1 MKRFLSIFLAVS
13 ILLLSGCNGN
23 KKTKYQA
30 YYFDFFDTETTVIGY
45 EKSQEDFDNVNVAI
59 KMMLEEYQMLFD
71 IYNCYDNVNNLATV
85 NQVENGQHNVVTVD
99 KEIVNMLLF
108 AKKMYADT
116 DGVVNVA
123 MGSVLK
129 IWHNYR
135 NDGLR
140 DPVNAKL
147 PPMEKL
153 EEAEKHTNIEDV
165 IIDEENCTVYLADPE
180 MRLDVGAV
188 AKGYA
193 VERIAQRLEENGVTG
208 YLLNVGGNVRTIG
221 MADENKWK
229 VGIENPDTENEEKPI
244 IEVLEFAGESL
255 VTSGSYQRFY
265 VVNGENFHHIID
277 PETLMPGTKYKSVSV
292 ITDDSG
298 LGDALS
304 TALFLMDYED
314 GKKLVENMENVEV
327 MWVMSDGEQLYS
339 DGFQN
344 FTFKQ

>member
-1 MKRFLSIFLAVS
+1 MKKLLSIFLAVS
-13 ILLLSGCNGN
+13 ILLLSGCNGT

-30 YYFDFFDTETTVIGY
+30 YYFDFFDTQTTIIGY
-45 EKSQEDFDNVNVAI
+45 EKSQDDFNVVSECI
-59 KMMLEEYQMLFD
+59 KLMLKEYHMLFD
-71 IYNCYDNVNNLATV
+71 IYNCYDNINNLATI
-85 NQVENGQHNVVTVD
+85 NQLENGQHKMVTVD
-99 KEIVNMLLF
+99 KEIIDMLLF

-135 NDGLR
+135 NDGM
-140 DPVNAKL
+140 DNPVNAKL
-147 PPMEKL
+147 PPMDRL
-153 EEAEKHTNIEDV
+153 EEANKHTNIDDV
-165 IIDEENCTVYLADPE
+165 IIDEEKNTVYLADPE
-180 MRLDVGAV
+180 MTLDVGAI

-208 YLLNVGGNVRTIG
+208 YLLNVGGNVCTIG

-229 VGIENPDTENEEKPI
+229 VGIENPDTENEEKPF
-244 IEVLEFAGESL
+244 IETLELAGESV

-265 VVNGENFHHIID
+265 VVNGENYHHIID
-277 PETLMPGTKYKSVSV
+277 PETLMPGTKYQSVSV
-292 ITDDSG
+292 ITDNSG

-314 GKKLVENMENVEV
+314 GKSIVEGLENVEA
-327 MWVMSDGEQLYS
+327 MWVMPDGQQQYS
-339 DGFQN
+339 DGFKAY
-344 FTFKQ
+344 TFEY